1 MAKSEVPVSER
12 NLKPV
17 GRWFERRRFSYTSHI
32 PERRSQRDRRTG
44 MDRRSGL
51 ERRSGIDRR
60 SGVILGN
67 RGELFG
73 KDARVLLGRRSGVDR
88 RSGME
93 RRLCVAIA

>member
-12 NLKPV
+12 NRKPMSQ
-17 GRWFERRRFSYTSHI
+17 WFERRRFSYTSHI
-32 PERRSQRDRRTG
+32 PERRSDRDRRAG
-44 MDRRSGL
+44 MGRRSGH

-67 RGELFG
+67 RGELFE

-93 RRLCVAIA
+93 RRLCIAVP